1 MPLVLLELA
10 AASVPTPPSGK
21 VTFFLNA
28 DDGTPSFKDDAG
40 VVTPVTSSDPELA
53 AIAGL
58 VSAADRGII
67 FTGSGTAAL
76 FTLTAAALTVLDD
89 ATVGDMVA
97 TLGGASSTGT
107 GGLVRASAPTLTDPV
122 VGTQSAGDNSTKAAS
137 TAYADAAVAA
147 GVAGLSWKQAVR
159 VATTAP
165 GTLATDFDD
174 AETVDGMTLATGDRL
189 LVKDQADPTENGIYI
204 VAASGA
210 PTRATDANA
219 GAELVNASC
228 YVSEGTT
235 NEDTQWSCTADA
247 PITLGATNL
256 PWAQITGT
264 GGAPASHAASHQSG
278 GGDEVKLTESLIIAV
293 GDETTA
299 ITTGAGKVTFRMPYA
314 FTVTAVKASLTTTS
328 SSGDVVV
335 DINEGGTTI
344 LSAEITVDEGDT
356 TSIGGAQPGTISD
369 ASLAD
374 DAVMTVDIDSAGTGA
389 AGLKVTLVGR
399 RT

>member
-264 GGAPASHAASHQSG
+264 GGGVTSVLGQTGAVTFDVAIPFVIDG
-278 GGDEVKLTESLIIAV
+278 GGA
-293 GDETTA
+293 A
-299 ITTGAGKVTFRMPYA
+299 ITTGIKGDLEVPFDGTITAWRLVADQAGDIVIDTWEDSYA
-314 FTVTAVKASLTTTS
+314 NFPPDNSDSIWSGSEPELSSVDKDEATGLSIAVTAGDWLRFNVDSAATVERVTLSLTITRTS
-328 SSGDVVV
+328 
-335 DINEGGTTI
+335 
-344 LSAEITVDEGDT
+344 
-356 TSIGGAQPGTISD
+356 
-369 ASLAD
+369 
-374 DAVMTVDIDSAGTGA
+374 
-389 AGLKVTLVGR
+389 
-399 RT
+399 